1 MACLLKAPENN
12 VFEAAYFSKQT
23 PGVEQNQTK
32 ESEYTV
38 LDELV
43 LIKLKAK

>member
-23 PGVEQNQTK
+23 PGVEQNQK
-32 ESEYTV
+32 NESEHIV

>member
-23 PGVEQNQTK
+23 PGVEQNQTN
-32 ESEYTV
+32 ESDYIV
-38 LDELV
+38 LGELV